1 MAKSKSELI
10 NEAIRVLTSGGKLT
24 AEQRKLLGYSS
35 PSSSK
40 NAFSNLK
47 TAESIFNKTTK
58 TTPGGIFDTSNTA
71 LSNLKE
77 AEGKLALV
85 QAKIAAGILL
95 TDEDLKVL
103 GEGESKTSTSTSTST
118 TTTVPT
124 MTAWIVNLLKNVP
137 ELNNIYNSVKNEDG
151 SFNRTVDVI
160 IDMITSSKW
169 YLDNGPTVAANIA
182 SRYKFGEKF
191 YQEKV
196 NQYKITISGL
206 ATAIGLDVNDPTVA
220 EYLESLAETSFLSGW
235 DEDYIENKIIS
246 DDKVIGK
253 INGGAYATAV
263 DDLAE
268 YGQLMGFTLSDT
280 TRKDYQRRLIG
291 EVTEGG
297 LRSRTTSDQIKREI
311 RDKQALLY
319 PMFAD
324 DFAVGRTLWDVT
336 ASQRK
341 IWANLLEKSEDDLDW
356 DDPLWKNGQIFTMTD
371 EKTGKIV
378 ARPAWDAE
386 KLVKQDER
394 WQYTEN
400 ANRLYEGYGTRIL
413 NKFGLAAI

>member
-1 MAKSKSELI
+1 MAKVDKTK
-10 NEAIRVLTSGGKLT
+10 EALAVLTSRGPEALT
-24 AEQRKLLGYSS
+24 AEQRKLLGL
-35 PSSSK
+35 PP
-40 NAFSNLK
+40 
-47 TAESIFNKTTK
+47 I
-58 TTPGGIFDTSNTA
+58 
-71 LSNLKE
+71 
-77 AEGKLALV
+77 
-85 QAKIAAGILL
+85 
-95 TDEDLKVL
+95 VL
-103 GEGESKTSTSTSTST
+103 GGNNADPLGEDDDNKE
-118 TTTVPT
+118 VPT
-124 MTAWIVNLLKNVP
+124 MTTWIVSLLKNEP
-137 ELNNIYNSVKNEDG
+137 ELKNIYDAVRNQDG
-151 SFNRTVDVI
+151 SFNTTVDAIV
-160 IDMITSSKW
+160 DMITSSSW
-169 YLDNGPTVAANIA
+169 YLDKGPTVAANIA
-182 SRYKFGEKF
+182 SRYKFGEKY

-196 NQYKITISGL
+196 GQYKITISGL
-206 ATAIGLDVNDPTVA
+206 ATAIGLDVNDPAVA
-220 EYLESLAETSFLSGW
+220 DYLSSLSETAFLAGW

-246 DDKVIGK
+246 DDKIVSK
-253 INGGAYATAV
+253 ISGGAYATAV

-268 YGQLMGFTLSDT
+268 YGNLMGFTLSDT

-291 EVTEGG
+291 EVTDGG
-297 LRSRTTSDQIKREI
+297 LRSRSTTEQIKKEI

-341 IWANLLEKSEDDLDW
+341 VWASLLELNEDDLDW
-356 DDPLWKNGQIFTMTD
+356 NDPLWKDGKIFTMTD

-400 ANRLYEGYGTRIL
+400 ATRLYEGYGTKIL